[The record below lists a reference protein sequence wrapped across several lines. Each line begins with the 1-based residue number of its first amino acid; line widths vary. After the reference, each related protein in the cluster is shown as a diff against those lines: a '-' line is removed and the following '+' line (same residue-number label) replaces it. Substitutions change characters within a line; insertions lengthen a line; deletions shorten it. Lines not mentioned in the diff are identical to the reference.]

1 MVDLIGSIVYR
12 LTFALRT
19 GMVSAV
25 CPVQVSDTARRMI
38 DAIVLLNFK
47 GKHFPSAGKY
57 K

>member
-19 GMVSAV
+19 GIVSAV